1 MKKIIFP
8 LIIICLFSFKMQSSN
23 HFLKT
28 KYPPLIFDS
37 TDVILG
43 LAEYTELNYTSILA
57 AIKTMPGV
65 NYTAYCE
72 NHQVFLFYIDKT
84 IYASKELFYNDFI
97 KQYDFQSITA
107 LKEGSIKDIINFC
120 SFVNSADAAAYKLT
134 Q

>member
-8 LIIICLFSFKMQSSN
+8 LIFICLFSFKMQSST

-28 KYPPLIFDS
+28 NHTALVFDS
-37 TDVILG
+37 TEVMLG
-43 LAEYTELNYTSILA
+43 LTDYTELNYTTILA
-57 AIKTMPGV
+57 AIKAMPGV
-65 NYTAYCE
+65 NYTAYCG

-84 IYASKELFYNDFI
+84 IYATKELFYNDFI